1 MKYCSLCS
9 SEYRQGMELCA
20 TCDAR
25 LVDSLASLESMSN
38 PPALLWL
45 GKDAIEF
52 DLIAGTLR
60 ASRIPAYAEEG
71 LRGLVGSLLKSV
83 SKIHV
88 LQSDLDRSLSVAADA
103 IARRA
108 NGFGET
114 QTCFACHAEVSAA
127 FAVCPKCKSVLMVE
141 RKEKPEMAEAHSALD
156 SRVLKYCPICDA
168 EYRAEHERCSV
179 CGVELVPEE
188 YRGRPLTEKGRNERI
203 EMVWRSGDPVAVSE
217 AIRILRDEGIR
228 HHVLATRDHLIF
240 ELGMPRP
247 KYAIHVFQSDA
258 ETARQLLS
266 GIRETTPFGIES
278 LSSDLLEASELQAV
292 PPKHPW
298 IPAAA
303 TTEVWN
309 GEDAAVAKLL
319 IDCFMENRIG
329 VRRAGKEPGVLHLL
343 VMAPDEAAAREIIRE
358 VVEGSPL
365 G

>member
-1 MKYCSLCS
+1 
-9 SEYRQGMELCA
+9 
-20 TCDAR
+20 
-25 LVDSLASLESMSN
+25 
-38 PPALLWL
+38 
-45 GKDAIEF
+45 
-52 DLIAGTLR
+52 
-60 ASRIPAYAEEG
+60 
-71 LRGLVGSLLKSV
+71 
-83 SKIHV
+83 
-88 LQSDLDRSLSVAADA
+88 
-103 IARRA
+103 
-108 NGFGET
+108 
-114 QTCFACHAEVSAA
+114 
-127 FAVCPKCKSVLMVE
+127 VLMVE
-141 RKEKPEMAEAHSALD
+141 RKEKPDEMAESKLASD

-188 YRGRPLTEKGRNERI
+188 YRGRPLTEKERKERI

-228 HHVLATRDHLIF
+228 HHVLATHDHLVF

-247 KYAIHVFQSDA
+247 KYAIRVFQSDA
-258 ETARQLLS
+258 KAARQLLS

-278 LSSDLLEASELQAV
+278 LSPDLLEASELQPV

-303 TTEVWN
+303 TIEVWS

-319 IDCFMENRIG
+319 INCFMENRID
-329 VRRAGKEPGVLHLL
+329 VRRAGREPGVVRLF

-358 VVEGSPL
+358 VVERSPL